1 MNAMVGATHSPTG
14 ATHGQRRGSCVSALD
29 SPKLKKFIMAD
40 FKTNELDMIA
50 EAIAERLAVYHKEFL
65 TTREAASYLNMS
77 VSYLYK
83 LTMDREIPHSKPLG
97 KVCYFER
104 ADLDNW
110 LRKNRVATKEE
121 IQQQANDYCARK
133 GGKR

>member
-1 MNAMVGATHSPTG
+1 MWE
-14 ATHGQRRGSCVSALD
+14 QRTAPQERHAGKEEAVVRLPWTAQI
-29 SPKLKKFIMAD
+29 KKKFMMGN
-40 FKTNELDMIA
+40 FTKNELDIIA
-50 EAIAERLAVYHKEFL
+50 EAIAERLAVYHKDFL
-65 TTREAASYLNMS
+65 TTREAATYLNMS

-83 LTMDREIPHSKPLG
+83 LTMDRGIPYSKPLG

-121 IQQQANDYCARK
+121 IQQQAHDYCARK
-133 GGKR
+133 GGQR

>member
-1 MNAMVGATHSPTG
+1 M
-14 ATHGQRRGSCVSALD
+14 SALD

-121 IQQQANDYCARK
+121 IQQQANDYCAKK

>member
-1 MNAMVGATHSPTG
+1 MAVVANREVEIIAGAS
-14 ATHGQRRGSCVSALD
+14 
-29 SPKLKKFIMAD
+29 
-40 FKTNELDMIA
+40 
-50 EAIAERLAVYHKEFL
+50 AERLAGYHKDFL
-65 TTREAASYLNMS
+65 TTREAATYLNMS

-83 LTMDREIPHSKPLG
+83 LTMDRGIPYSKPLG

-121 IQQQANDYCARK
+121 IQQQAHDYCARK
-133 GGKR
+133 GGQR

>member
-1 MNAMVGATHSPTG
+1 MGNFT
-14 ATHGQRRGSCVSALD
+14 
-29 SPKLKKFIMAD
+29 K
-40 FKTNELDMIA
+40 NELDIIA
-50 EAIAERLAVYHKEFL
+50 EAIAERLAVYHKDFL
-65 TTREAASYLNMS
+65 TTREAATYLNMS

-83 LTMDREIPHSKPLG
+83 LTMDRGIPYSKPLG

-121 IQQQANDYCARK
+121 IQQQAHDYCARK
-133 GGKR
+133 GGQR